1 MTGFT
6 KTDVTKW
13 LECDHDD
20 QGYGILDDN
29 EIIAKVSN
37 PVRNEQVDESE
48 DEIDETVDE
57 SSSSSSQVSD
67 KNLLQGISWIQQWID
82 TSAEVDPKLCE
93 AIGYIRSR
101 VMKEICLKKLK

>member
-1 MTGFT
+1 MFTGFT

-13 LECDHDD
+13 LECDRDD

-37 PVRNEQVDESE
+37 PVRNEEVDDSE

-57 SSSSSSQVSD
+57 SSTSQVSD

-82 TSAEVDPKLCE
+82 TSPEVDPKLCE
-93 AIGYIRSR
+93 AIGYIRSC
-101 VMKEICLKKLK
+101 VTKEICLKKLK